1 MTVIV
6 LLLKVT
12 VLFCAALCCLPLL
25 RRSTASI
32 RHLICCLALTGALVF
47 PLALAIDPRAIP
59 VHVPVVFM
67 ASAATVARAAPR
79 NLPIST
85 VVFSLWALGALLL
98 LTRLALGFVRMSKV
112 VRTAERT
119 PDARPVFLA
128 DVSTPL
134 ICGLFHSVVLLPRAS
149 VSWPSERRSAALHH
163 EFAHLERRDLWT
175 SLIAHIA
182 CAFYW
187 FHPLAWAVAKQLREE
202 QEAACDDA
210 VLSTGFE
217 PATYAEALVATA
229 QQLTSTSLIGC
240 HMLTH
245 QTLKSRIAR
254 LLDLSLPR
262 TSSNA
267 ALGRTTLV
275 AVALLAAIGL
285 IYAEPPQ
292 AAPKENPTTHSTV
305 LKVGPGVTAPALR
318 FKVDPDYPDDAR
330 DAKIEG
336 SVLLNIV
343 VGADGVAH
351 DINVVSAPTASLGS
365 KAVEAVQQ
373 WKFQPGMKDG
383 EAVSVQARIEV
394 NFKLK

>member
-1 MTVIV
+1 MTVFI
-6 LLLKVT
+6 LLLKVS
-12 VLFCAALCCLPLL
+12 VLFSLALCCLPLM
-25 RRSTASI
+25 RRSTAAL
-32 RHLICCLALTGALVF
+32 RHLVCALALSGALVF
-47 PLALAIDPRAIP
+47 PLALAIAPRAIQLHLP
-59 VHVPVVFM
+59 IVFIT
-67 ASAATVARAAPR
+67 SAATVASAAPR
-79 NLPIST
+79 NFPLFTI
-85 VVFSLWALGALLL
+85 LGALWAFGTIALL
-98 LTRLALGFVRMSKV
+98 ARLALGFVRMSQI

-119 PDARPVFLA
+119 SDLNPVFLA
-128 DVSTPL
+128 NVSTPL
-134 ICGLFHSVVLLPRAS
+134 ICGLFRTAIMLPRS
-149 VSWPSERRSAALHH
+149 SLSWPFGQRTAALRH
-163 EFAHLERRDLWT
+163 ELAHMERKDLWT

-182 CAFYW
+182 CAVYW
-187 FHPLAWAVAKQLREE
+187 FHPLAWALAKQLREE

-240 HMLTH
+240 HMLTR

-262 TSSNA
+262 TSSTA

-292 AAPKENPTTHSTV
+292 APVQEGRDGKV
-305 LKVGPGVTAPALR
+305 FKVGGGVTAPRLLY
-318 FKVDPDYPDDAR
+318 KVDPEYPDDAR

-336 SVLLNIV
+336 SVLLSVV
-343 VGADGVAH
+343 VGVDGVAH
-351 DINVVSAPTASLGS
+351 DINIVTTPETSLGL

-383 EAVSVQARIEV
+383 EAVAVQARIEV